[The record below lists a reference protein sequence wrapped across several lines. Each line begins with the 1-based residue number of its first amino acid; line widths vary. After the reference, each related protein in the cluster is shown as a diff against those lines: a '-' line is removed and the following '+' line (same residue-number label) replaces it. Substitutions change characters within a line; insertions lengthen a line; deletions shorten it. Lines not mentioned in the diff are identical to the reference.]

1 MSNELKESNI
11 KMPYQIRNINNIGM
25 MKKNQIEILELKSS
39 IAKMKSTLE
48 VINSDTCMM

>member
-11 KMPYQIRNINNIGM
+11 KMPYQIRNINNTGM
-25 MKKNQIEILELKSS
+25 MKKNQIEILELKLS